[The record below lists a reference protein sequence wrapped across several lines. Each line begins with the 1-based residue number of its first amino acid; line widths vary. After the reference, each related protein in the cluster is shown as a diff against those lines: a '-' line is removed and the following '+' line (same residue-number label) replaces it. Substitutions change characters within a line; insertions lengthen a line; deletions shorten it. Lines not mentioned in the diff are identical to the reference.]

1 MAYDFDKQVT
11 ARFYEAHDLLLQ
23 KHKDYGP
30 KNIANAPGG
39 PLVGL
44 AVRLHDKLA
53 RLAHLTRT
61 GAEMP
66 KNESIRD
73 TFLDIANYGIIGLL
87 VLDGD
92 WPGVPVEHAE
102 VHAPVQQG
110 KTLRSPYTGGIFSG
124 GIAKDGWVMT

>member
-1 MAYDFDKQVT
+1 METVIRGDALFEQRVT
-11 ARFYEAHDLLLQ
+11 ARFKEARDLLMQ

-73 TFLDIANYGIIGLL
+73 TFIDIANYGVIGLL

-92 WPGVPVEHAE
+92 WPGVEP
-102 VHAPVQQG
+102 APV
-110 KTLRSPYTGGIFSG
+110 KPTTLTTNPLDFLNVT
-124 GIAKDGWVMT
+124 VT